1 MKIKLLAILLLLFTI
16 TTFSQNYHTQ
26 YQFLKQD
33 EGYLGGGFGVTWIDN
48 KPFYTFR
55 FFPELAFAN
64 FGVGLDLRLEFNA
77 DGELRTGSFNRFED
91 YLSIIRYV
99 RYGYK
104 KDPVYARVG
113 ALDYATLGHGSIMY
127 LYNNSTSFDARKV
140 GLAFDLDLSAFGFES
155 VYSNFADAGVL
166 GLRGYVRPLQFT
178 ELAPIPIIGK
188 LEIGATV
195 ASDFNEKAGV
205 INGTYSET
213 EDKFT
218 PTTDLGSTTIFGFD
232 IGLPILRAS
241 VLNIDVYFDYAK
253 IVDFGSGTALGTV
266 LDFHGLGLV
275 NLTAKLERR
284 FNGENYLPSYFNAL
298 YEIERFN
305 LDRSSGTVSSKIKS
319 MTLGT
324 NKSSNGW
331 HGQLFVDVLG
341 MFNILGSYQR
351 LDELPNSGILHL
363 ATNILPED
371 APYVA
376 RAGYDKRGIGNESAI
391 FKLDSNSHLFAEL
404 GYKPIPFI
412 IVSMVYHWTFA
423 PIRDTDENII
433 DYETQKRIEPRI
445 SFYMPLQL

>member
-1 MKIKLLAILLLLFTI
+1 MKIKILSIVLLFFTI
-16 TTFSQNYHTQ
+16 STFAQNYHTQ

-77 DGELRTGSFNRFED
+77 DGELRNGSFNRFED
-91 YLSIIRYV
+91 YLNIIRYV

-113 ALDYATLGHGSIMY
+113 ALDYATLGHGSILY

-140 GLAFDLDLSAFGFES
+140 GLAFDLDFSAFGFES
-155 VYSNFADAGVL
+155 VYSNFADAGVF

-178 ELAPIPIIGK
+178 DLAPLPIIGK

-195 ASDFNEKAGV
+195 ASDMNDKAG
-205 INGTYSET
+205 IIDGNYDEAT
-213 EDKFT
+213 DKFT
-218 PTTDLGSTTIFGFD
+218 ATNDLGSTTIFGFD
-232 IGLPILRAS
+232 IGLPVLRAG

-253 IVDFGSGTALGTV
+253 IVDFGSGTALGTI

-305 LDRSSGTVSSKIKS
+305 LDKGSGTVSSKIKS

-324 NKSSNGW
+324 TESSNGW

-341 MFNILGSYQR
+341 IFNILGSYQR
-351 LDELPNSGILHL
+351 LDEFPNSGILHL

-376 RAGYDKRGIGNESAI
+376 RAGYDKTGIGNESAI
-391 FKLDSNSHLFAEL
+391 FKLDSHSHLFAEL

>member
-1 MKIKLLAILLLLFTI
+1 MKIKILSILLLCF
-16 TTFSQNYHTQ
+16 TFSAFAQNYHTQ

-77 DGELRTGSFNRFED
+77 DGELRTGSFKRFED
-91 YLSIIRYV
+91 YLNIIRYV

-140 GLAFDLDLSAFGFES
+140 GLAFDLDFSAFGFES
-155 VYSNFADAGVL
+155 VYSNFADAGVF

-178 ELAPIPIIGK
+178 DLAPLPIIGK

-195 ASDFNEKAGV
+195 ASDMNDKAG
-205 INGTYSET
+205 IIDGNYDEDT
-213 EDKFT
+213 DKFT
-218 PTTDLGSTTIFGFD
+218 ATNDLGSTTIFGFD
-232 IGLPILRAS
+232 IGLPVLRAG
-241 VLNIDVYFDYAK
+241 VLNIDMYFDYAK

-305 LDRSSGTVSSKIKS
+305 LDKSSGTVSSKIKS
-319 MTLGT
+319 MTIGST
-324 NKSSNGW
+324 ESSNGW

-351 LDELPNSGILHL
+351 LDEFPNSGILHL

-376 RAGYDKRGIGNESAI
+376 RAGYDKTGIGNESAI
-391 FKLDSNSHLFAEL
+391 FKLDSHSHLFAEL